1 MERSAGMSYFDSHCH
16 LQDKRL
22 LPGIAGV
29 CARAKSAGVSI
40 VSCCG
45 SAEGDWESVKKL
57 SGSHSWIVPSF
68 GLHPWYVADRSADW
82 EKKLSAFLKD
92 NPAAC
97 VGEIGIDHALDKS
110 TFADQEKVFLRQ
122 LAIAA
127 EFARPV
133 TIHCVRAFGRL
144 IELLRQAGGVFQ
156 GGIVHS
162 YSGPPELVT
171 TLEGFGLSISF
182 SGSITFPRNKKSRAS
197 VNAVAP
203 DRLCLETDSPDIKP
217 SEWDGAVNEPAAIPL
232 VAAAAAELRGMQLK
246 EVAELTLRNASRI
259 FTGRS

>member
-1 MERSAGMSYFDSHCH
+1 MLYFDSHCH
-16 LQDKRL
+16 LQDERL
-22 LPGIAGV
+22 LPDITGVCTRAKNAGV
-29 CARAKSAGVSI
+29 AA

-45 SAEGDWESVKKL
+45 SSERDWQSVKEL
-57 SGSHSWIVPSF
+57 SATDPRVIPSF
-68 GLHPWYVADRSADW
+68 GLHPWYVAERTDSWDNTLVALLR
-82 EKKLSAFLKD
+82 E

-110 TFADQEKVFLRQ
+110 TFAGQEAVLLRQ

-144 IELLRQAGGVFQ
+144 VELLGQAGGVFQ

-162 YSGPPELVT
+162 YSGPSELVK

-182 SGSITFPRNKKSRAS
+182 SGS
-197 VNAVAP
+197 
-203 DRLCLETDSPDIKP
+203 
-217 SEWDGAVNEPAAIPL
+217 
-232 VAAAAAELRGMQLK
+232 
-246 EVAELTLRNASRI
+246 
-259 FTGRS
+259 